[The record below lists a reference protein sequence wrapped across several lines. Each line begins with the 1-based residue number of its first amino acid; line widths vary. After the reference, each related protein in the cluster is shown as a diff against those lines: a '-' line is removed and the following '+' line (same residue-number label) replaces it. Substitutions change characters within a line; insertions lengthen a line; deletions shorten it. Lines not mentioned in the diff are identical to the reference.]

1 MRLFSVLAEIGA
13 DDTCELNNAELLRDV
28 VFALDDPSL
37 STRLVRLEDLKASP
51 ARGHGG
57 MTIAIAPDEIPEA
70 FRRVS
75 PNLVVCTSTLS
86 FEEARERFD
95 RIPSR
100 IVQLELAK
108 GRLFD
113 AFSQTH
119 NIQQFVKRAGSVTGN
134 PLVVVN
140 NDGKIVA
147 STGNFPAE
155 RPDLAAQ
162 DKAGYIDPRNLA
174 DLESVR
180 EVSRQNHYP
189 HCTLNWR
196 DGFEWVTSAI
206 FYKGLEMGTMD
217 AIKLEGRVSG
227 YDLELIDYASHL
239 AGIILDRADTE
250 KTSVLN
256 AGASVLNDIING
268 KFLHEEAA
276 RAQLEAAGFD
286 AGDMMCLMIIRG
298 KASFGSPN
306 FHQQV
311 GRMAKRVFPQSIWL
325 VRRNTL
331 LLLVPMSTL
340 KGSGFP
346 YYNVQK
352 AMFSDNPAFID
363 MLRNNSLKAYVS
375 DPFSQIITINDYM
388 QQCRRLSGS
397 VDQETADVFYLKDH
411 RYRSLANAFASSF
424 SLESLLD
431 KRVLAIARYDQEHGS
446 SYYKTLRA
454 FIEHPNDNASACREL
469 GTHRNTYSYRLNKIR
484 EVFWIDLSDPEDLLD
499 VAFTFNVLD
508 GFTDLGL
515 PV

>member
-1 MRLFSVLAEIGA
+1 MRLFSVLAELGV
-13 DDTCELNNAELLRDV
+13 DDVCDLNKTELLRDV
-28 VFALDDPSL
+28 AFSPDDPST
-37 STRLVRLEDLKASP
+37 STRLVRLDELKASP
-51 ARGHGG
+51 ARAHGG
-57 MTIAIAPDEIPEA
+57 MTIAVAPDEIPESY
-70 FRRVS
+70 RRVS
-75 PNLVVCTSTLS
+75 PNLIVCTSTLS
-86 FEEARERFD
+86 FDAVRERFE
-95 RIPSR
+95 RIPSLIMR
-100 IVQLELAK
+100 LELAK

-119 NIQQFVKRAGSVTGN
+119 NIQQFVKRAGSITGN
-134 PLVVVN
+134 PMVVVN

-147 STGNFPAE
+147 STGNFPDE

-174 DLESVR
+174 ELESVR
-180 EVSRQNHYP
+180 EVSRQNHFP
-189 HCTLNWR
+189 HRTLNTR
-196 DGFEWVTSAI
+196 DGLEWVTSVI
-206 FYKGLEMGTMD
+206 FYKGLEMGTLD
-217 AIKLEGRVSG
+217 AIKLKGRVSG
-227 YDLELIDYASHL
+227 FDLELADYTSHL
-239 AGIILDRADTE
+239 AGIILDRADSE

-298 KASFGSPN
+298 KASFASPN

-340 KGSGFP
+340 KGTGFP
-346 YYNVQK
+346 YYRVQK
-352 AMFSDNPAFID
+352 GMFSDNSAFVD

-375 DPFSQIITINDYM
+375 DPFAQIITINDYM
-388 QQCRRLSGS
+388 QQCRRLIGS
-397 VDQETADVFYLKDH
+397 VDQESADVFYLKDH
-411 RYRSLANAFASSF
+411 RYRALANAFAGSF

-431 KRVLAIARYDQEHGS
+431 KRVLAVAHYDQEHGS
-446 SYYKTLRA
+446 SYYKTLRT

-469 GTHRNTYSYRLNKIR
+469 GTHRNTYAYRLNKIR
-484 EVFWIDLSDPEDLLD
+484 EAFWIDLSDPDDLLD

-508 GFTDLGL
+508 GFSDLGL
-515 PV
+515 PT